1 MAVVHAL
8 GRVAALKLRQYTA
21 QLAEFLVPER
31 RAPDIDLAVAR
42 ANEAQ
47 RQLEEWPEDRVD
59 ALLFKLAQAVAQ
71 SAEPLAR
78 MTVQETRIGNVPDKI
93 TKNVHASLGV
103 CHYLQGKCGH
113 GIIGIDMPR
122 RVTSIAS
129 AAGVVFAIIPVTNP
143 VATAIFKALIAFKAR
158 CALILSFH
166 RACLGAGN
174 AVCEIM
180 QKVLA
185 ENGAPDGL
193 LQWVRQRSSRET
205 TARYMS
211 HPGVALILATG
222 GAGMVKAAY
231 ASGTPAL
238 GVGPG
243 NAPVYIA
250 ADADIDAAA
259 RAIVASKPYDNG
271 LICGAEHNLVA
282 DALVRDKL
290 IAALEREAAAVLDVE
305 EAGRFTRT
313 PERAERFGMLMP
325 ASRILVNT
333 PAVQGISGV
342 TTGLIPSYTLG
353 CGTFGRNS
361 TTDNVSFH
369 NLLNVKRLAHPVP
382 TDEGLQTPLKS

>member
-1 MAVVHAL
+1 MGLLEPLDSFPAEHREAVLQRLRSVRFERGECIFRQGDEGDGCYFIKSGEVRLELQASEHIDTERVLGHLSAGSLLGELALLDRQPRSATAYAETDVATEFLSLAAVEELCREEPRAGMAVVHAL

-193 LQWVRQRSSRET
+193 L
-205 TARYMS
+205 
-211 HPGVALILATG
+211 
-222 GAGMVKAAY
+222 
-231 ASGTPAL
+231 
-238 GVGPG
+238 
-243 NAPVYIA
+243 
-250 ADADIDAAA
+250 
-259 RAIVASKPYDNG
+259 
-271 LICGAEHNLVA
+271 
-282 DALVRDKL
+282 
-290 IAALEREAAAVLDVE
+290 
-305 EAGRFTRT
+305 
-313 PERAERFGMLMP
+313 
-325 ASRILVNT
+325 
-333 PAVQGISGV
+333 
-342 TTGLIPSYTLG
+342 
-353 CGTFGRNS
+353 
-361 TTDNVSFH
+361 
-369 NLLNVKRLAHPVP
+369 
-382 TDEGLQTPLKS
+382 